1 MPHFASQ
8 NTTFTCGF
16 DRVDFLQSRTEAG
29 RQTFAEE
36 AVAMLVQTRL
46 RGYESIESEG
56 TRSRIVY
63 NDNGGGGTGQRVGFV
78 LMSVADT
85 WEKKLARLGGRY
97 RKLVVWWK
105 SKRRGLLVLANPSS
119 TGTASASGRAA
130 KAMRFCGRR
139 DNMEGQT
146 LPFASS

>member
-1 MPHFASQ
+1 
-8 NTTFTCGF
+8 
-16 DRVDFLQSRTEAG
+16 
-29 RQTFAEE
+29 
-36 AVAMLVQTRL
+36 MLVQTRL

-105 SKRRGLLVLANPSS
+105 SKRRGLLDAREPLFHGDCQRI
-119 TGTASASGRAA
+119 GTRS
-130 KAMRFCGRR
+130 
-139 DNMEGQT
+139 
-146 LPFASS
+146 